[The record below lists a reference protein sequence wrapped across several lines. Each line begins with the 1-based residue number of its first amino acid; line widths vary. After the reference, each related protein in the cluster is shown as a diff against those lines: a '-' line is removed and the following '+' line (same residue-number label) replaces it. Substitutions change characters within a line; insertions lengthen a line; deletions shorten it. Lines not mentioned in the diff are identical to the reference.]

1 MYPRHLLACQA
12 NAQKEGVV
20 TRPSGLQYKVIKS
33 APPLAPSPLAATP
46 CECHY
51 KGTLIDGTEFDSSY
65 KRGQPTTFAPNQVVK
80 CWTEAMQL
88 MGEGDTW
95 ELYCP
100 SELAY
105 GDRQRGQ
112 FITPGAVL
120 VFTLEMPKVKGDNKP
135 KAEL

>member
-1 MYPRHLLACQA
+1 MYPRHLLACHA

-112 FITPGAVL
+112 FITPGEVL
-120 VFTLEMPKVKGDNKP
+120 VFTLEMLKVKGDNKP

>member
-12 NAQKEGVV
+12 NTQKEGVV

-120 VFTLEMPKVKGDNKP
+120 VFTLEMLKVKGDNKP